1 MDQCRT
7 ALFLILIKRLFME
20 KRKVS
25 NRFKRI
31 LFIIPVV
38 ILFSVPSQAEFIF
51 LSDGSIVEGT
61 ITSDAATY
69 ITIRTPEGKGRQILR
84 KNILRILYTKLAMG
98 KVYVQKRDGKG
109 IEAYMVD
116 EDQDSYTFRVDLYKP
131 VEFKL
136 KRTEVLFMAEKNP
149 SGLEGE
155 AYTDRIEFKWLPPYN
170 KIKTYTIYMKTSEKD
185 KYEPVASTEN
195 LDCVVKKLKSNTTYW
210 VIVTATDTD
219 DYESLPSNELKITTK
234 NILPGKPGKVIY
246 TIDDKGNRVLTWK
259 AAVDPDGKIEKYRVY
274 SLQGDEQKTVG
285 ETESLTY
292 KLKADVPFD
301 KIYLAAVDNMG
312 DESGTVRAFEYQGR
326 EMHVTLYPGAVLPL
340 GEFGE
345 ITGPGFGLTASFTLN
360 NYFYKGLVLGAE
372 VGFYS
377 LLGKDAL
384 ETEYK
389 KTNTVFMAPLLLTAG
404 YCFDLN
410 YYFSVTPYAGLGLLF
425 FYTDYVSRD
434 RVLLYDS
441 SKSFSEVGPALC
453 AGVAGSYRLTES
465 ISIVLRLNL
474 GYLAVTESG
483 LYTGCDIGCMYRL

>member
-1 MDQCRT
+1 MVNRK
-7 ALFLILIKRLFME
+7 LFSRLILIFFTALTLLAL
-20 KRKVS
+20 S
-25 NRFKRI
+25 
-31 LFIIPVV
+31 LPA
-38 ILFSVPSQAEFIF
+38 SAEFIF
-51 LSDGSIVEGT
+51 LTDGSIVEGR
-61 ITSDAATY
+61 ITADAADY
-69 ITIRTPEGKGRQILR
+69 ITIDTTEHKTKKISRGK
-84 KNILRILYTKLAMG
+84 ILRILYTRLSLG

-109 IEAYMVD
+109 VEAYMVD
-116 EDQDSYTFRVDLYKP
+116 EDQESWTFRLDLYRP

-155 AYTDRIEFKWLPPYN
+155 AWTDKIELKWLPPYN
-170 KIKTYTIYMKTSEKD
+170 KIKHYTVYMKTSEKG
-185 KYEPVASTEN
+185 KYQPAASTEN
-195 LDCVVKKLKSNTTYW
+195 LDTTIKKLKSNTTYW
-210 VIVTATDTD
+210 IMVTATDTD

-234 NILPGKPGKVIY
+234 NILPGKPGEVLY

-274 SLQGDEQKTVG
+274 SLQGDEQKPAG
-285 ETESLTY
+285 ETKSLTY

-312 DESGTVRAFEYQGR
+312 DESGMVRAFEYQGR
-326 EMHVTLYPGAVLPL
+326 EMHVTLYPGAILPL

-372 VGFYS
+372 TGFYS
-377 LLGKDAL
+377 LLGKDTLASS
-384 ETEYK
+384 YK
-389 KTNTVFMAPLLLTAG
+389 KTETVFMAPFLLTAG

-410 YYFSVTPYAGLGLLF
+410 YYFSVTPYAGLGIMF

-434 RVLLYDS
+434 RITLNDS
-441 SKSFSEVGPALC
+441 NKSFSEVGSALV

-465 ISIVLRLNL
+465 ISIMLRLNL

-483 LYTGCDIGCMYRL
+483 LYTGCEIGCMYRL